1 MLCVAIAAAAIVA
14 ANYAPVVGAPVIA
27 IAIGVVITNTLR
39 GPLHIGTLRVGDIS
53 KLCLKGGIIL
63 LGASL
68 DLGVILRTGAESLPV
83 LLLTIGAGLIC
94 ALLIG
99 RAMNVHWRMRCLI
112 GIGTTIC
119 GASAIAALAPVVR
132 AKADE
137 IAYAISVIFF
147 FNMLAVFTFPTI
159 GHLMGLSDPGF
170 GLWAGTAVNDTSA
183 VVAAGFAYSHD
194 AGTIATIVKLTRT
207 TLIIPLVIGFGL
219 LMPWFEAR
227 PEGDRESLAQRVY
240 QAVPVFIIL
249 FVLASLLNTLGL
261 MGQFGPERATRRP
274 LGPGGRAC
282 GGRVAGPLAGLHRG
296 GARPLVLGLV
306 TWAAV
311 ALTSLAHPD
320 VDELAKTYSTK
331 QDIDMAI
338 ATYCCSTR
346 TGPGPAIAGRRDRA
360 GGSAGTAGTPRAPGS
375 WRCRGDLTRPA
386 RPRPSR
392 ALGSGRPRA
401 GPRLTTPGPHQMRCS
416 P

>member
-1 MLCVAIAAAAIVA
+1 MAIQQEMAASTAPRVDVAAWVRLAAGLLLCVAIATIAIVA
-14 ANYAPVVGAPVIA
+14 ANYAPLVGAPVIA

-39 GPLHIGTLRVGDIS
+39 RPLHIGTLRIGEIS

-68 DLGVILRTGAESLPV
+68 DLGVIVRTGAESLPV
-83 LLLTIGAGLIC
+83 LLLTIGTGLIC

-99 RAMNVHWRMRCLI
+99 RVMNVRWRMRCLI

-132 AKADE
+132 AKAEE

-147 FNMLAVFTFPTI
+147 FNMLAVFMFPAI
-159 GHLMGLSDPGF
+159 GHLMGLSDSGF

-219 LMPWFEAR
+219 LMPWFETR
-227 PEGDRESLAQRVY
+227 PQGDRVSLAQRVY
-240 QAVPVFIIL
+240 QALPVFIIL
-249 FVLASLLNTLGL
+249 FVLASLMNTLGL
-261 MGQFGPERATRRP
+261 MGGFGPSVQLVGRWVLVVALAAVGLQGHWRAFTGAGTRP
-274 LGPGGRAC
+274 L
-282 GGRVAGPLAGLHRG
+282 L
-296 GARPLVLGLV
+296 LGLV

-311 ALTSLAHPD
+311 ALSSLAIQGW
-320 VDELAKTYSTK
+320 ENL
-331 QDIDMAI
+331 
-338 ATYCCSTR
+338 
-346 TGPGPAIAGRRDRA
+346 
-360 GGSAGTAGTPRAPGS
+360 
-375 WRCRGDLTRPA
+375 L
-386 RPRPSR
+386 
-392 ALGSGRPRA
+392 
-401 GPRLTTPGPHQMRCS
+401 
-416 P
+416 